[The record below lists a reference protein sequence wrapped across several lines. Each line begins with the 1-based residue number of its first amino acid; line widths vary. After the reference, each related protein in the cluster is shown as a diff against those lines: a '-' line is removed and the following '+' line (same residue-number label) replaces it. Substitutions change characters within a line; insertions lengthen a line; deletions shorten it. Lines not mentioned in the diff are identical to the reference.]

1 MWWLRIVA
9 LNAVAGAVE
18 LLFSVEGAYFV
29 PAIYDKGLSPVYGSM
44 ILTLGPLL
52 GILFQSYLG
61 YASDQCKSRF
71 GKRRP
76 YILALTIA
84 AVCGLILFSFTR
96 DIADLLK
103 GDLEGSRYA
112 VLLILTA
119 LATAITNFSAACL
132 FVPSK
137 AYLLDVLPEEI
148 TKFGNIVCSICMS
161 LGAAIGFGIGVITWS
176 SNFNIQI
183 QIVCGLSV
191 IIVVACTIVTLF
203 SVDEHNPQLRAA
215 LKANPDQVSAVMNEG
230 QVKTIEQPLADK
242 DQADAVNTSKFLEG
256 NGTLSSS
263 HCQNSQNDN
272 TITDNSNNST
282 DNDNNNQ
289 TECGCR
295 CFEGFFSSIIGNLQF
310 IRHMSCAMIILCSA
324 MFFGFLAFTTELFF
338 FTDYVAEVIYDG
350 DVTAPEDS
358 EKYDDYTD
366 GVRIGSLALGI
377 SAMTSLV
384 FSLIT
389 LPLMKLLGMRLIF
402 VLSYVAAMLQSGVL
416 IVCHNIIVA
425 FVLLPALYF
434 LNTVMLIIP
443 FIIVSEYEATS
454 LLLRKSYSYGDSNLI
469 GRACSVIMISMLCA
483 DVVALMINGPLKD
496 LYGGAEAVMIV
507 TCISCF
513 IGAVITC
520 FVRVPSEDSNRTIEV
535 TDKNERVPKATES
548 TRLLIN

>member
-1 MWWLRIVA
+1 M
-9 LNAVAGAVE
+9 
-18 LLFSVEGAYFV
+18 
-29 PAIYDKGLSPVYGSM
+29 
-44 ILTLGPLL
+44 
-52 GILFQSYLG
+52 
-61 YASDQCKSRF
+61 
-71 GKRRP
+71 
-76 YILALTIA
+76 
-84 AVCGLILFSFTR
+84 SF
-96 DIADLLK
+96 
-103 GDLEGSRYA
+103 
-112 VLLILTA
+112 
-119 LATAITNFSAACL
+119 
-132 FVPSK
+132 
-137 AYLLDVLPEEI
+137 
-148 TKFGNIVCSICMS
+148 
-161 LGAAIGFGIGVITWS
+161 
-176 SNFNIQI
+176 
-183 QIVCGLSV
+183 
-191 IIVVACTIVTLF
+191 
-203 SVDEHNPQLRAA
+203 
-215 LKANPDQVSAVMNEG
+215 
-230 QVKTIEQPLADK
+230 
-242 DQADAVNTSKFLEG
+242 
-256 NGTLSSS
+256 
-263 HCQNSQNDN
+263 
-272 TITDNSNNST
+272 
-282 DNDNNNQ
+282 
-289 TECGCR
+289 
-295 CFEGFFSSIIGNLQF
+295 
-310 IRHMSCAMIILCSA
+310 AMIILCSA

-384 FSLIT
+384 FSFIT

-434 LNTVMLIIP
+434 MSTVMLVIP

-496 LYGGAEAVMIV
+496 LYGGAEVVMIV

-513 IGAVITC
+513 IAAVITC

-535 TDKNERVPKATES
+535 TDKNERVPEATES